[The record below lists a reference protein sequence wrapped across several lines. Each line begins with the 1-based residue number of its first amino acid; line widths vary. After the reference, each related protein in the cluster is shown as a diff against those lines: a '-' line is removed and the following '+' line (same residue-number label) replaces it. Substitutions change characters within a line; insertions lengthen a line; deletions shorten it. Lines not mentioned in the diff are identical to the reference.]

1 MGTSILHQTMRAL
14 TAISVAILVAVCA
27 SDPIAEEDVNER
39 EGKVL
44 PVFQVVK
51 FPNDICAGAT
61 RNGTCYTAEECS
73 TKGGTSDGSCASGL
87 GVCCMFALSCGGSA
101 SENQTYL
108 IQSSVTSLT
117 SPCTYTICPCST
129 NICRIRY
136 DFESFVLANQV
147 AGTTVHGAVSITT
160 RIEAIGDCTTDS
172 FSISGGATGGT
183 GGSPVICGTNTGYH
197 MIVDSAPGDTTCQ
210 KAQFNIGG
218 STSTSRTWTIRV
230 TQYACGDYDSSGWP
244 GCLQYY
250 TATANTIQ
258 NFAFPTSS
266 TASVVSTITH
276 LSEQSY
282 DICIRRASGMCYI
295 CYSPTITPGTPAV
308 IVQVSFG
315 VSLSDVAASK
325 SDVRTTCI
333 HDYLEIPGGNTAAI
347 SAIAIAAA
355 INTNRYCG
363 RFFNSVD
370 AQTSSATVCT
380 RNQPFRVGVKFD
392 GNEIH
397 TAATA
402 SMAQLG
408 EQSQF
413 PGGIIGFKLTYFQR
427 SC

>member
-1 MGTSILHQTMRAL
+1 MNRITGIVLFAF
-14 TAISVAILVAVCA
+14 VCLCGA
-27 SDPIAEEDVNER
+27 DPSHPDGEEPKRD
-39 EGKVL
+39 GKVL
-44 PVFQVVK
+44 PVFQVVR
-51 FPNDICAGAT
+51 FPNDLCTGSS
-61 RNGTCYTAEECS
+61 RNGTCYTSEECS
-73 TKGGTSDGSCASGL
+73 SKGGTNDGSCASGF
-87 GVCCMFALSCGGSA
+87 GVCCTFSLSCGGSA

-108 IQSSVTSLT
+108 TQTSVTSLT
-117 SPCTYTICPCST
+117 SPCTYTVCPCGT
-129 NICRIRY
+129 NICRIRF
-136 DFESFVLANQV
+136 DFETFVLAAQS
-147 AGTTVHGAVSITT
+147 AGTTVEGAVTISTLN
-160 RIEAIGDCTTDS
+160 EAIGDCTTDT
-172 FSISGGATGGT
+172 FSISGGKNAGT
-183 GGSPVICGTNTGYH
+183 PVICGTNTGYH
-197 MIVDSAPGDTTCQ
+197 MIVDSGPGESTCHQ
-210 KAQFNIGG
+210 AQFNIGG
-218 STSTSRTWTIRV
+218 STTTSRSWTIRV
-230 TQYACGDYDSSGWP
+230 TQYACGDYDKSGWP

-258 NFAFPTSS
+258 NFGFSPTATTVIS
-266 TASVVSTITH
+266 TVTH
-276 LSEQSY
+276 LSDQKY
-282 DICIRRASGMCYI
+282 DICIRRASGYCYI
-295 CYSPTITPGTPAV
+295 CYSPTIIPGTPAV

-325 SDVRTTCI
+325 SDVGTTCI

-370 AQTSSATVCT
+370 AQTASATVCT

-392 GNEIH
+392 DNEIH

-413 PGGIIGFKLTYFQR
+413 PGGITGFKLTYFQR

>member
-1 MGTSILHQTMRAL
+1 MGASILYQTMRVL
-14 TAISVAILVAVCA
+14 TAISVALLVTVCVA
-27 SDPIAEEDVNER
+27 DPIAEQDVTER
-39 EGKVL
+39 DGKAL

-51 FPNDICAGAT
+51 FPNDVCKGST

-73 TKGGTSDGSCASGL
+73 TKGGASDGSCASGF

-101 SENQTYL
+101 PENQTYL

-136 DFESFVLANQV
+136 DFETFVLANQV

-160 RIEAIGDCTTDS
+160 RIEAIGDCTTDQ
-172 FSISGGATGGT
+172 FSISGLAGGGT

-218 STSTSRTWTIRV
+218 STSTSRTWSIRV

-258 NFAFPTSS
+258 NFGFSPTATAVTSS
-266 TASVVSTITH
+266 VTH
-276 LSEQSY
+276 LSEQDY
-282 DICIRRASGMCYI
+282 DICVRRASGMCYI

-325 SDVRTTCI
+325 SDVGTTCI

-370 AQTSSATVCT
+370 AQTASATVCT

-413 PGGIIGFKLTYFQR
+413 PGGITGFKLTYFQR

>member
-1 MGTSILHQTMRAL
+1 MGASILYQTMRVL
-14 TAISVAILVAVCA
+14 TAISVALLVTVCVA
-27 SDPIAEEDVNER
+27 DPIAEQDVSER
-39 EGKVL
+39 DGKLL
-44 PVFQVVK
+44 PIFQVVR

-61 RNGTCYTAEECS
+61 RNGTCYTSEECS
-73 TKGGTSDGSCASGL
+73 TKGGTSDGSCASGF

-101 SENQTYL
+101 PENQTYL

-136 DFESFVLANQV
+136 DFETFVLANQV

-160 RIEAIGDCTTDS
+160 RIEAIGDCTTDQ

-218 STSTSRTWTIRV
+218 STSTSRTWSIRV

-258 NFAFPTSS
+258 NFGFSPTATAV
-266 TASVVSTITH
+266 TASVTH
-276 LSEQSY
+276 PSDQKY

-295 CYSPTITPGTPAV
+295 CYSPTLGTDATDAA
-308 IVQVSFG
+308 IAQVSFG
-315 VSLSDVAASK
+315 TSLSSAAIVLSDVG
-325 SDVRTTCI
+325 TTCTLDWI
-333 HDYLEIPGGNTAAI
+333 EIPGGNTDVI
-347 SAIAIAAA
+347 TAIAIAA
-355 INTNRYCG
+355 ITNTNRFCG
-363 RFFNSVD
+363 RVFTVID
-370 AQTSSATVCT
+370 ANAITITICT
-380 RNQPFRVGVKFD
+380 RNQPFRIGVHFD
-392 GNEIH
+392 DSEVH

-402 SMAQLG
+402 DMAQLG
-408 EQSQF
+408 EQSRF

>member
-1 MGTSILHQTMRAL
+1 MGASILYQTMRVL
-14 TAISVAILVAVCA
+14 TAISVALLVTVCVA
-27 SDPIAEEDVNER
+27 DPIAEEDVRER
-39 EGKVL
+39 DGKAL

-51 FPNDICAGAT
+51 FPNDVCKGST

-73 TKGGTSDGSCASGL
+73 TKGGSSDGSCASGF

-136 DFESFVLANQV
+136 DFESFVLANQQTGKV
-147 AGTTVHGAVSITT
+147 ISGAVTITT
-160 RIEAIGDCTTDS
+160 SIEGTGDCTTDQ
-172 FSISGGATGGT
+172 FSISGLAGGGT

-218 STSTSRTWTIRV
+218 STSTSRAWTIRV

-258 NFAFPTSS
+258 NFGFSPTA
-266 TASVVSTITH
+266 TTVVSTVTH

-295 CYSPTITPGTPAV
+295 CYSPTITPGTPAA
-308 IVQVSFG
+308 ILQVSFG
-315 VSLSDVAASK
+315 LSLSDAAASK
-325 SDVRTTCI
+325 SDVGTTCI
-333 HDYLEIPGGNTAAI
+333 HDYLEIPGGNTQAI
-347 SAIAIAAA
+347 SAIAIAGA

-370 AQTSSATVCT
+370 AKTASATVCT
-380 RNQPFRVGVKFD
+380 RNLPFRVGVKFD
-392 GNEIH
+392 DSEV
-397 TAATA
+397 ATKDTKDSA
-402 SMAQLG
+402 ELA
-408 EQSQF
+408 EQSLF
-413 PGGIIGFKLTYFQR
+413 PGGIMGFQLTYFQR

>member
-1 MGTSILHQTMRAL
+1 MGASILYQTMRVL
-14 TAISVAILVAVCA
+14 TAISVALLVTVCVA
-27 SDPIAEEDVNER
+27 DPIAEQDVTER
-39 EGKVL
+39 DGKAL

-73 TKGGTSDGSCASGL
+73 TKGGTSDGSCASGF

-136 DFESFVLANQV
+136 DFESFVLASQS
-147 AGTTVHGAVSITT
+147 AGKAIHGAVTITT
-160 RIEAIGDCTTDS
+160 RIEAIGDCTTDQ

-218 STSTSRTWTIRV
+218 STSTSRSWSIRV

-250 TATANTIQ
+250 TATANTVQ
-258 NFAFPTSS
+258 NFGFSPTATTVTS
-266 TASVVSTITH
+266 TVTH
-276 LSEQSY
+276 LSDQKY
-282 DICIRRASGMCYI
+282 DICIRRASAYCYI
-295 CYSPTITPGTPAV
+295 CYSPTLATLTTDSATTQISFGLSVSNAV
-308 IVQVSFG
+308 I
-315 VSLSDVAASK
+315 A
-325 SDVRTTCI
+325 
-333 HDYLEIPGGNTAAI
+333 
-347 SAIAIAAA
+347 
-355 INTNRYCG
+355 
-363 RFFNSVD
+363 
-370 AQTSSATVCT
+370 
-380 RNQPFRVGVKFD
+380 
-392 GNEIH
+392 
-397 TAATA
+397 
-402 SMAQLG
+402 
-408 EQSQF
+408 
-413 PGGIIGFKLTYFQR
+413 
-427 SC
+427 

>member
-73 TKGGTSDGSCASGL
+73 TKGGTSDGSCASGF
-87 GVCCMFALSCGGSA
+87 GVCCMFALACGGSA

-129 NICRIRY
+129 NICRIRF
-136 DFESFVLANQV
+136 DFESFVLAGPV
-147 AGTTVHGAVSITT
+147 AGTVVDGATISTLS
-160 RIEAIGDCTTDS
+160 EAIGDCTTDQ
-172 FSISGGATGGT
+172 FSITGGT
-183 GGSPVICGTNTGYH
+183 GGGTPVICGTNTGYH
-197 MIVDSAPGDTTCQ
+197 MIVDSAPGDTNCH
-210 KAQFNIGG
+210 KVNANIGG
-218 STSTSRTWTIRV
+218 STTTSRTWSIRV

-250 TATANTIQ
+250 TATANTVQ
-258 NFAFPTSS
+258 NFAFPPTATSV
-266 TASVVSTITH
+266 TASVTH
-276 LSEQSY
+276 LSEQHY
-282 DICIRRASGMCYI
+282 DICIRRASGMCWI
-295 CYSPTITPGTPAV
+295 CYSPTLQTDATDAV
-308 IVQVSFG
+308 IAQVSFG
-315 VSLSDVAASK
+315 VSVSPTAATAHAGTGTVCVT
-325 SDVRTTCI
+325 DW
-333 HDYLEIPGGNTAAI
+333 LEIPGGDTDAI
-347 SAIAIAAA
+347 AVIAIAAA
-355 INTNRYCG
+355 TNTNRICG
-363 RFFNSVD
+363 RIFAVINANAITISI
-370 AQTSSATVCT
+370 CT
-380 RNQPFRVGVKFD
+380 RQQPFRIGVNFD
-392 GNEIH
+392 NRE
-397 TAATA
+397 AADVNA
-402 SMAQLG
+402 DDMATLS
-408 EQSQF
+408 EQNLF

>member
-1 MGTSILHQTMRAL
+1 MGASILYQTMRVL
-14 TAISVAILVAVCA
+14 TAISVALLVTVCVA
-27 SDPIAEEDVNER
+27 DPIAEEDVRER
-39 EGKVL
+39 DGKVL

-51 FPNDICAGAT
+51 FPNDVCKGST

-73 TKGGTSDGSCASGL
+73 TKGGTSDGSCASGF

-136 DFESFVLANQV
+136 DFESFVLASQS
-147 AGTTVHGAVSITT
+147 AGTAIHGAVTITT
-160 RIEAIGDCTTDS
+160 RIEAIGDCTTDQ
-172 FSISGGATGGT
+172 FSISGLAGGGT

-210 KAQFNIGG
+210 KAQFNVGG
-218 STSTSRTWTIRV
+218 STSTSRAWTIRV
-230 TQYACGDYDSSGWP
+230 TQYACGDTDSSGWP

-258 NFAFPTSS
+258 NFGFSPTATTVTS
-266 TASVVSTITH
+266 TVTH

-325 SDVRTTCI
+325 SDVGTTCI

-392 GNEIH
+392 DNEIH
-397 TAATA
+397 TANTA
-402 SMAQLG
+402 SMAHLG

-413 PGGIIGFKLTYFQR
+413 PGGITGFKLTYFQR

>member
-27 SDPIAEEDVNER
+27 SDPIAEQDVSER
-39 EGKVL
+39 DGKAL
-44 PVFQVVK
+44 PVFQVVR
-51 FPNDICAGAT
+51 FPNDICGGAT

-73 TKGGTSDGSCASGL
+73 TKGGTSDGSCASGF

-108 IQSSVTSLT
+108 IQTSVTSLT

-129 NICRIRY
+129 NICRIRF
-136 DFESFVLANQV
+136 DFESFVLAGPV
-147 AGTTVHGAVSITT
+147 AGTVVDGATISTLS
-160 RIEAIGDCTTDS
+160 EAIGDCTTDQ
-172 FSISGGATGGT
+172 FSITGGT
-183 GGSPVICGTNTGYH
+183 GGGTPVICGTNTGYH
-197 MIVDSAPGDTTCQ
+197 MIVDSAPGDTNCH
-210 KAQFNIGG
+210 KVNANIGG
-218 STSTSRTWTIRV
+218 STTTSRTWSIRV

-258 NFAFPTSS
+258 NFGFSPTATAV
-266 TASVVSTITH
+266 TASITH
-276 LSEQSY
+276 LSEQKY
-282 DICIRRASGMCYI
+282 DICIRRASGYCYI

-325 SDVRTTCI
+325 SDVGTTCI

-370 AQTSSATVCT
+370 AQTASATVCT